1 MRLFPK
7 LLLAFLAVIV
17 AGMLAVSFLA
27 NQAAAREVHT
37 VMTQGGMTT
46 EAELAQQLAD
56 FYRAQGAWAGVEA
69 LLGSG
74 RGMGGMG
81 GMMGQQIIV
90 ADSDGR
96 VVADSTGRRVGEALS
111 AADLSAGVAIQVDG
125 QRVGALLIQGGMM
138 GGGGWGPAAERD
150 LLARVNRA
158 IWLAALGAAGVALI
172 LGGLLAFGLARPIRQ
187 LTAAAGALERGDFS
201 RRVAVRTRDEIG
213 DLAASFNKMADGLAR
228 AERQRRDLTADI
240 AHELRNPLAVLQS
253 QLEGLIDGVFPATTE
268 NLQPLLDQTQLLS
281 RLVDDLRTL
290 ALAEAGQLELQ
301 RVPADLGRLAAS
313 VVARFAPAAAARQ
326 ITLQAQAPADLPAV
340 ALDAQRIEQVLGNL
354 LSNAL
359 RHTPAGGRILCRT
372 TAENAGVVTVS
383 VSDTG
388 PGIPPESLPHIFDR
402 FYRVDRSRSRAE
414 GGTGLG
420 LAIVRQLV
428 EAHGG
433 RVWAESA
440 PGRGTTIA
448 FTLPAADLKTA
459 QSG

>member
-17 AGMLAVSFLA
+17 TGVLAVSFLA

-37 VMTQGGMTT
+37 VMAQGGMTT
-46 EAELAQQLAD
+46 EAGLAQQLAG
-56 FYRAQGAWAGVEA
+56 FYSDQGAWDGVEA

-74 RGMGGMG
+74 RGMSGMG
-81 GMMGQQIIV
+81 
-90 ADSDGR
+90 
-96 VVADSTGRRVGEALS
+96 ADSTGRRVGQTLAAL
-111 AADLSAGVAIQVDG
+111 DLAGSVPIEVDG
-125 QRVGALLIQGGMM
+125 RRVGALLVQGGML
-138 GGGGWGPAAERD
+138 GSGLGAEAGRD

-158 IWLAALGAAGVALI
+158 VWLAALSAAGVALI
-172 LGGLLAFGLARPIRQ
+172 VGGLLAFGLARPIRQ

-201 RRVAVRTRDEIG
+201 RRVAVRSRDEIG
-213 DLAASFNKMADGLAR
+213 DLAISFNKMADGLAR

-301 RVPADLGRLAAS
+301 RAPADLGRLVAS
-313 VVARFAPAAAARQ
+313 VVARFAPAAATRQ
-326 ITLQAQAPADLPAV
+326 ITLEVDTPADLPEI
-340 ALDAQRIEQVLGNL
+340 ALDAQRIEQVFGNL

-359 RHTPAGGRILCRT
+359 RHTPAGGNVICRAV
-372 TAENAGVVTVS
+372 AESAGAVTVS
-383 VSDTG
+383 ISDNG
-388 PGIPPESLPHIFDR
+388 AGIPPESLPHIFDR

-440 PGRGTTIA
+440 PGQGTTVA
-448 FTLPAADLKTA
+448 FSVPLAGPPPAR
-459 QSG
+459 

>member
-1 MRLFPK
+1 MRLFAK

-17 AGMLAVSFLA
+17 VGTLAVSVLA

-37 VMTQGGMTT
+37 VMVQGGMTT
-46 EAELAQQLAD
+46 EAELAGQLAD
-56 FYRAQGAWAGVEA
+56 YYR
-69 LLGSG
+69 G
-74 RGMGGMG
+74 RGSWVGVAALVGGGHGMT
-81 GMMGQQIIV
+81 GMMGQQLIL
-90 ADSDGR
+90 ADAEGR
-96 VVADSTGRRVGEALS
+96 VVADSAGGRVGQTLAAL
-111 AADLSAGVAIQVDG
+111 DLAGSTPIEVDG
-125 QRVGALLIQGGMM
+125 RRVGALLVQGGMM
-138 GGGGWGPAAERD
+138 GGGGLGPEAERD
-150 LLARVNRA
+150 LLGRVNRA
-158 IWLAALGAAGVALI
+158 IWLAALGAAGVALV
-172 LGGLLAFGLARPIRQ
+172 LGGLLAYGLARPIRQ
-187 LTAAAGALERGDFS
+187 LTTAAGALERGDFS

-253 QLEGLIDGVFPATTE
+253 HLEGLIDGVFPATTE

-301 RVPADLGRLAAS
+301 RAPTDLGPLVAS
-313 VVARFAPAAAARQ
+313 VVARFAPTAAARQ
-326 ITLQAQAPADLPAV
+326 VMLRAEVPAALPVV

-359 RHTPAGGRILCRT
+359 RHTPAAGRVTCRVT
-372 TAENAGVVTVS
+372 LDSAGALTVS
-383 VSDTG
+383 VADTG
-388 PGIPPESLPHIFDR
+388 VGIPPGSLPHIFDR
-402 FYRVDRSRSRAE
+402 FYRVDRSRSRAD

-440 PGRGTTIA
+440 PGQGTTVA
-448 FTLPAADLKTA
+448 FSLPLP
-459 QSG
+459 G

>member
-1 MRLFPK
+1 
-7 LLLAFLAVIV
+7 
-17 AGMLAVSFLA
+17 
-27 NQAAAREVHT
+27 
-37 VMTQGGMTT
+37 MTT

-56 FYRAQGAWAGVEA
+56 HYRAQGAWAGVEA
-69 LLGSG
+69 LLGGG
-74 RGMGGMG
+74 RGMS

-90 ADSDGR
+90 ADADGR
-96 VVADSTGRRVGEALS
+96 VVADSTGRRVGQTLAAL
-111 AADLSAGVAIQVDG
+111 DLAGSVPIEVDG
-125 QRVGALLIQGGMM
+125 RRVGVVLVQGGMM
-138 GGGGWGPAAERD
+138 GGGGLGAEAERD

-158 IWLAALGAAGVALI
+158 VWLAALSAAGVALVV
-172 LGGLLAFGLARPIRQ
+172 GGLLAFGLARPIRQ

-253 QLEGLIDGVFPATTE
+253 HLEGLIDGVFPATTE

-290 ALAEAGQLELQ
+290 ALAEAGQLSLQ
-301 RVPADLGRLAAS
+301 RSPADLGQLLQS
-313 VVARFAPAAAARQ
+313 VAARFAPVAAARQ
-326 ITLQAQAPADLPAV
+326 ITLQVDAAAERPV
-340 ALDAQRIEQVLGNL
+340 ISLDAQRIEQVIGNL

-359 RHTPAGGRILCRT
+359 RHTSEGGRVTCRVT
-372 TAENAGVVTVS
+372 SDRAGALTVS

-388 PGIPPESLPHIFDR
+388 AGIPSEALPHLFER

-420 LAIVRQLV
+420 LAIVKQLV

-433 RVWAESA
+433 DVWAESA
-440 PGRGTTIA
+440 PARGTTIA
-448 FTLPAADLKTA
+448 FTLPAAEAKSS
-459 QSG
+459 QPG